1 MYSPRLYK
9 YRDSYVLY
17 KPIVHTFGTVTLH
30 TLFWYRHTH
39 KTFPPLDFCIF
50 LIWSLQHQNSTPLKV
65 VDWWTDSKSVFTGYK
80 ENNGEIV
87 FTGNEENNR
96 ECVFT
101 GHEEN
106 NGEFVF
112 TGHEE
117 NNGEFVFTGHKEK
130 NGEFVFTGH
139 EEKNGEFVFTG
150 HKEKMENLYLQDTR
164 KRMEI
169 LDGKFGIFSIFKLAF
184 PPMPISQKYNTQGTQ
199 VPFSAFV

>member
-96 ECVFT
+96 ECIFT

-117 NNGEFVFTGHKEK
+117 NNGEFVFTGQ
-130 NGEFVFTGH
+130 
-139 EEKNGEFVFTG
+139 EENNGEFVFTG
-150 HKEKMENLYLQDTR
+150 HKEKNEDFGWKVWDILYFQISISTNANFPKVQYPRNPSAIFRFCLTTVLGN
-164 KRMEI
+164 KRI
-169 LDGKFGIFSIFKLAF
+169 
-184 PPMPISQKYNTQGTQ
+184 YT
-199 VPFSAFV
+199 